1 MATPNCQLLTTKG
14 NRAKQPGKGRT
25 ARDVP
30 VLISPSCA
38 ERVAVVV
45 RSSAF
50 VVVIVAAVFAAA
62 LSAQETVP
70 KIKPSQHGSVSQR
83 VNETTITVVYNRPV
97 ARGRE
102 IFGRLVPYGRIWCP
116 CADDATTIEVS
127 TGVKVD
133 GQDLP
138 AGKYSVW
145 AEPQADRWTMIF
157 NKNHAVWHTR
167 YPEGQDAL
175 RLQITPRTGSHM
187 ETLSFYFPVVDG
199 RKAELVFHWG
209 TVVVPMAIDV
219 P

>member
-1 MATPNCQLLTTKG
+1 MATSNFQLLTTKG
-14 NRAKQPGKGRT
+14 NRAKQRGKG
-25 ARDVP
+25 
-30 VLISPSCA
+30 C
-38 ERVAVVV
+38 RVALVV
-45 RSSAF
+45 RSSALG
-50 VVVIVAAVFAAA
+50 VVIVAAAFCLVTAA
-62 LSAQETVP
+62 LSAQETTP

-102 IFGRLVPYGRIWCP
+102 LFGRLVPYGRIWCP

-145 AEPQADRWTMIF
+145 AEPQPDRWTMIF